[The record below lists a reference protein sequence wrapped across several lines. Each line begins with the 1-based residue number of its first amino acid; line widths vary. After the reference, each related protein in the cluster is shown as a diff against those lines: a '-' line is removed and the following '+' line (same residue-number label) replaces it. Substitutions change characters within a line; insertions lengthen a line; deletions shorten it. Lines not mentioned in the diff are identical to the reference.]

1 MGGTACPER
10 GRAGRERPAGSLCR
24 PGPRCSGVGGCRCL
38 SPGHPPQPGPARKSK
53 GSSGRFLS
61 EVGNANTGAHRTLP
75 PSCFCSCQELLAVHV
90 HRACPGGAR
99 GSPAVLWA
107 ASLGLWEVPPELLT
121 ELLQLPWNTEGWLE
135 VSSGSF
141 QRLRWFAP
149 LSPAKFCLRG
159 ADTLPFPRWDPE
171 GTTLGP
177 RGRRRA
183 ALLCPLPAAP
193 WLCREPPAALRPAV
207 AFPERE
213 FPGAR
218 RSAPRAVRPPSPRKP
233 RCRAALREWGIFP
246 VESGVN
252 SRT

>member
-183 ALLCPLPAAP
+183 ALLCPLPARS
-193 WLCREPPAALRPAV
+193 LAL
-207 AFPERE
+207 
-213 FPGAR
+213 PGAAG
-218 RSAPRAVRPPSPRKP
+218 RSPAGCGFSRAGVSWGSPDRSPRCP
-233 RCRAALREWGIFP
+233 APLPTQTPLPGGA
-246 VESGVN
+246 
-252 SRT
+252 SRMGDISC